1 MKRVV
6 NVADISRLAA
16 RRLPRVVSDF
26 IAGGAEDES
35 TVAANRAAF
44 ARWSLVPR
52 VLVDV
57 SQRQLST
64 TVMGHRLSMPVGLAP
79 VGLARLA
86 HHEGEVAAARA
97 AGAAGTVY
105 TLSTGSS
112 RTIEEVAGA
121 ATGPVWFQLYLWRDR
136 SVIESLIRRAQ
147 SAGYGALVITVD
159 VPVIGNRERDTR
171 NGMTLPPRV
180 TRSNALDM
188 IRRPRWLRGLTRGG
202 ALTFA
207 NFTDVPGKGQNVVE
221 LGRYVNVEMMNPGA
235 TWESFEWVRRIWK
248 GPLAIKGVLHPDDAR
263 RAVRLG
269 AEAVCV
275 SNHGGRQL
283 DSAIAALDALP
294 RIADAVGEQAE
305 VLLDG
310 GVRRGTD
317 VVKALSLGARAVLV
331 GRPYAQGLG
340 VAGEAGV
347 ARVLEIFRTEL
358 DRTLALLGV
367 PNVAALDR
375 HVVTRSPGDFSML

>member
-6 NVADISRLAA
+6 SVADITRLAR

-44 ARWSLVPR
+44 GRWSLVPR

-57 SQRQLST
+57 SRRQLST
-64 TVMGHRLSMPVGLAP
+64 TVMGQRLSMPVGLAP

-86 HHEGEVAAARA
+86 HH
-97 AGAAGTVY
+97 
-105 TLSTGSS
+105 
-112 RTIEEVAGA
+112 
-121 ATGPVWFQLYLWRDR
+121 R
-136 SVIESLIRRAQ
+136 SVIESLVRRAQ
-147 SAGYGALVITVD
+147 SAGYGALVLTVD
-159 VPVIGNRERDTR
+159 VPIIGNRERDLC

-180 TRSNALDM
+180 TRSNAVDM
-188 IRRPRWLRGLTRGG
+188 LRRPRWLNGLTRGG

-207 NFTDVPGKGQNVVE
+207 NFTEVHGRGHIVVALGK
-221 LGRYVNVEMMNPGA
+221 YVNVEMMNPGA
-235 TWESFEWVRRIWK
+235 TWEAFEWVHRIWK
-248 GPLAIKGVLHPDDAR
+248 GPLAIKGVLHTDDAR
-263 RAVRLG
+263 RAVELG
-269 AEAVCV
+269 ADAVCV

-283 DSAIAALDALP
+283 DSAVAALDALP
-294 RIADAVGEQAE
+294 RVAEVVGDRAE

-310 GVRRGTD
+310 GMRRGTD

-331 GRPYAQGLG
+331 GRPYVQGLG
-340 VAGEAGV
+340 VGGEAGV

-358 DRTLALLGV
+358 DRTLALRGV
-367 PNVAALDR
+367 PDVGALDR
-375 HVVTRSPGDFSML
+375 HVVTRSSGDFPMP